1 MIHRFSVAM
10 ALAFVLAACSGP
22 GYYMQAISGQW
33 KLMHAR
39 QDIQGLLENPETSQ
53 ELVTQLQSADRIKRF
68 AQDRLGL
75 PVNGSYSS
83 YVEID
88 GPALVWNV
96 IAAPEFSLQPRKW
109 CFPVAG
115 CVPYRGFFQQQKAA
129 RSAARLQ
136 EKGMDVYVSP
146 ATAYSSLGW
155 FDDPLLSTMFSHSD
169 TRLAAHLF
177 HELAHQRLYV
187 KGDGMF
193 NEGYA
198 SFVEVTA
205 VKIWLE
211 SLHRQGD
218 LLQWQGLRDTRL
230 DFSELIGHTREK
242 LNKLYL
248 SEAPDSSKRSRKA
261 EIIASLTKE
270 YKQLS
275 AEKWQG
281 KSYYEAW
288 FKNPPN
294 NAKLALYSTYQG
306 SNCAFQGLLNQAGG
320 DLQEFHRLA
329 GQKAALEK
337 AERALWLNQPCE
349 TAAVPGDL

>member
-1 MIHRFSVAM
+1 MLRFSVAL
-10 ALAFVLAACSGP
+10 ALTCVLAACSGP
-22 GYYMQAISGQW
+22 GYYLQAISGQW

-39 QDIQGLLENPETSQ
+39 QDIQGLLANPETSQ

-68 AQDRLGL
+68 AEDRLGL
-75 PVNGSYSS
+75 PVNDSYSS
-83 YVEID
+83 YVEIE

-96 IAAPEFSLQPRKW
+96 VAAPEFSLQPKKW

-115 CVPYRGFFQQQKAA
+115 CVPYRGFFQQQKALK
-129 RSAARLQ
+129 SAARLQ
-136 EKGMDVYVSP
+136 AKGMDVYISP

-155 FDDPLLSTMFSHSD
+155 FDDPLLSTMFSRSD

-187 KGDGMF
+187 KGDGAF

-211 SLHRQGD
+211 SQHRQAD
-218 LLQWQGLRDTRL
+218 LLQWQQLRDARL
-230 DFSELIGHTREK
+230 DFSELIGDAREK
-242 LNKLYL
+242 LKKLYY
-248 SEAPDSSKRSRKA
+248 SETPESTKRDRKV
-261 EIIASLTKE
+261 EILTSLTHS

-275 AEKWQG
+275 TAKWDG
-281 KSYYEAW
+281 KSYYESW

-294 NAKLALYSTYQG
+294 NARLALYSTYEG
-306 SNCAFQGLLNQAGG
+306 SNCAFQRLFNQADG
-320 DLQEFHRLA
+320 DLEEFHRLA
-329 GQKAALEK
+329 EQKAALKK
-337 AERALWLNQPCE
+337 AERKLWLNQPCA
-349 TAAVPGDL
+349 TSAVSAKL